1 MIYLFI
7 SQFLIQNQNLSYK
20 ISIQS
25 NYNKIIK
32 INMKKIFLNHSIS
45 IRYNYL
51 FIDQNA
57 KKII

>member
-1 MIYLFI
+1 MI
-7 SQFLIQNQNLSYK
+7 LIQNQNLSYK

-32 INMKKIFLNHSIS
+32 INMKKIFLNYSIS